1 MMTLKR
7 RLNFE
12 VLFAAVAAGHPL
24 RKSVGNIKAGGEKTT
39 VPSFFNARSKAKD
52 QI

>member
-24 RKSVGNIKAGGEKTT
+24 RKSVGNIKAGGGKTT
-39 VPSFFNARSKAKD
+39 VPSFFNARSTAKD